1 MAPLRDGGLVIGDN
15 ARLEAILH
23 PSRRLDTLS
32 RGSGRWTTIH
42 GEHRRVNAS
51 PTILLCELDL
61 GLFLAQHN
69 FGKTEIILMLG
80 SDFFPTQ
87 ASFMATLG
95 SLPVEAVWVPA
106 CTFFGGGTK
115 REL

>member
-61 GLFLAQHN
+61 GLFTQMREGPICPSHAMIVRWT
-69 FGKTEIILMLG
+69 TERLWVGVRRIHDLRN
-80 SDFFPTQ
+80 T
-87 ASFMATLG
+87 TLG
-95 SLPVEAVWVPA
+95 RP
-106 CTFFGGGTK
+106 K
-115 REL
+115 